1 MNKNEITEV
10 SVIEENDILR
20 FQLTECR
27 KALEAAKF
35 VLDGCGVYIRK
46 NEKNH
51 LKYTFADASE
61 MVDNALLHSI

>member
-10 SVIEENDILR
+10 SIMEENDILR
-20 FQLTECR
+20 AQLTECR

-46 NEKNH
+46 NEKVR
-51 LKYTFADASE
+51 LKYSFADASE
-61 MVDNALLHSI
+61 MVDNALIHSV